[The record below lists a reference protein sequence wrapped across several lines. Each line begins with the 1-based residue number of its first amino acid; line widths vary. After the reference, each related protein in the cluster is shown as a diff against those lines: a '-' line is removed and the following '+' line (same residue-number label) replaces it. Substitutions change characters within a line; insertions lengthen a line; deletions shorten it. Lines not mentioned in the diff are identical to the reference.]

1 MRIISLAAVT
11 VSLSLSYLVHAEAQ
25 TATNLAVLNGLS
37 PLTVLSKTASGK
49 AALSSNYAV
58 TGGIQTAEIHQTTLL
73 PFTEQQQQ
81 ALRDAFITDGNLAE
95 LADGLGTTLGAAYV
109 ARAHYQNRDHFTNVL
124 ERVTAVLRV
133 PLEPTPMATHAHFR
147 QSRKSFP

>member
-1 MRIISLAAVT
+1 MRILSLAAVT
-11 VSLSLSYLVHAEAQ
+11 VGLSLSYLVPAEAQ

-73 PFTEQQQQ
+73 PFTE
-81 ALRDAFITDGNLAE
+81 
-95 LADGLGTTLGAAYV
+95 
-109 ARAHYQNRDHFTNVL
+109 
-124 ERVTAVLRV
+124 
-133 PLEPTPMATHAHFR
+133 
-147 QSRKSFP
+147 

>member
-1 MRIISLAAVT
+1 MRILSSAAVT
-11 VSLSLSYLVHAEAQ
+11 VALSLSYLVHAEAQ

-37 PLTVLSKTASGK
+37 PLTVLSKTANGK

-73 PFTEQQQQ
+73 PFAEQQQQ
-81 ALRDAFITDGNLAE
+81 ALRDAFITDGNLVE

-109 ARAHYQNRDHFTNVL
+109 ARPPYFCLGAVFSAPNNTRDV
-124 ERVTAVLRV
+124 
-133 PLEPTPMATHAHFR
+133 
-147 QSRKSFP
+147 S